1 MEAPSTGKPMRADA
15 RRNYERIV
23 TTAQQ
28 AFTELGPEAPLE
40 EIARRAG
47 VGIGTLYRHFPNREV
62 LIEAVYRSSIEHLSQ
77 RAHDLLETH
86 TAGTAFEYWLREQV
100 EWVMANRV
108 LATTLKAG
116 MDHNTPTFTLCREAI
131 TGAASLLVQAARDAG
146 TIRTD
151 IEPRDLIRL
160 GHGLGVACE
169 TTPEAAERL
178 IAVTLD
184 GLRAT
189 PADAQRL

>member
-28 AFTELGPEAPLE
+28 AFAELGPEAPLE

-47 VGIGTLYRHFPNREV
+47 IGIGTLYRHFPNREV
-62 LIEAVYRSSIEHLSQ
+62 LIEAVYRSNIEQLSQ

-86 TAGTAFEYWLREQV
+86 TPATAFEYWLREQV
-100 EWVMANRV
+100 QWVMANRV

-116 MDHNTPTFTLCREAI
+116 MDRESPTFTLCRASI
-131 TGAASLLVQAARDAG
+131 LDAATLLVKAAQDAG
-146 TIRTD
+146 AIRGD
-151 IEPRDLIRL
+151 IEPVDLIRF
-160 GHGLGVACE
+160 GHGIGIACE
-169 TTPEAAERL
+169 TTPDAAERL
-178 IAVTLD
+178 IAVTID
-184 GLRAT
+184 GLRSEPGT
-189 PADAQRL
+189 QRP